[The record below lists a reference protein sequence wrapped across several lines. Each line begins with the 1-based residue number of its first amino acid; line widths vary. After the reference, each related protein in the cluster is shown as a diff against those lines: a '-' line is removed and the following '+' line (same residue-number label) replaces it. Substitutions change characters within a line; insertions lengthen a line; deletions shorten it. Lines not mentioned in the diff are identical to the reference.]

1 QFKKLEEDGRAALE
15 TSGIPTDRI
24 VFERAAD
31 MRYVGQE
38 HAVAVRMPA
47 KVGDET
53 ARAEIKR
60 LFDEAHELRY
70 SHSAPEESADIVSLR
85 VSAIGRLG
93 KPQFAQ
99 IAEGGPTPPASSR
112 RGVRTVLFEG
122 AGALE
127 APVYDRAKL
136 LQGNVITGPAIIE
149 EVASTT
155 VVEPGDTVTVSG
167 FGHLVMQIG
176 GGQ

>member
-1 QFKKLEEDGRAALE
+1 
-15 TSGIPTDRI
+15 
-24 VFERAAD
+24 

-47 KVGDET
+47 AVGDES
-53 ARAEIKR
+53 ARVEIKR

-99 IAEGGPTPPASSR
+99 IARGERMPPANAG
-112 RGVRTVLFEG
+112 RGIRSVIFEG
-122 AGALE
+122 TAPVE
-127 APVYDRAKL
+127 APVYDRTKL
-136 LQGNVITGPAIIE
+136 LQGNVINGPAIIE

-155 VVEPGDTVTVSG
+155 VVEPGDTVTVNA
-167 FGHLVMQIG
+167 FGHLIMQLG
-176 GGQ
+176 DAA